1 MSGTPGSPYAA
12 DGLAANQAGR
22 LTDQQRQQFRG
33 RDRSFRKN
41 ELIGA
46 AGAAIIGIL
55 LITSSGP
62 TANAWLRPV
71 GTVVAF
77 VIAAVLLYRA
87 TLSGDAL
94 SSDLASG
101 SVETV
106 EGAVLRDVRQGQHT
120 EWFYLHVAGKSFEV
134 PRSIYEAAPEA
145 GYVRVYFLP
154 RSKTVVNLER
164 LAAPPLPAG
173 AAGSPATLAQEALA
187 SIGSGDL
194 NQRAEAMAQ
203 IAGLKASMEQA
214 LAQPVSVAAPGP
226 DGTQPMAEAIV
237 GTWQAGPIRV
247 SFAADGSLSMT
258 LPGGRQQAG
267 TWSVDAT
274 GVLRAQL
281 GGQSEMGEARIS
293 GDTLVVG
300 DGKEMLSLK
309 RA

>member
-12 DGLAANQAGR
+12 DALAANQAGK
-22 LTDQQRQQFRG
+22 LTDQQRLQFRG
-33 RDRSFRKN
+33 QDRSFRKN

-46 AGAAIIGIL
+46 AGAAVIGVL

-62 TANAWLRPV
+62 TPNGWLRPV
-71 GTVVAF
+71 GTIVAF
-77 VIAAVLLYRA
+77 VVAALLLVRA
-87 TLSGDAL
+87 TLATDSL

-106 EGAVLRDVRQGQHT
+106 EGAVLRDIRQGRQT
-120 EWFYLHVAGKSFEV
+120 EWFYLHVAGKTFSV
-134 PRSIYEAAPEA
+134 PRSLYDAAPEA

-154 RSKTVVNLER
+154 RSKTVVNLEHV
-164 LAAPPLPAG
+164 AG
-173 AAGSPATLAQEALA
+173 PSIPIGEAVSPATLAHEALV

-214 LAQPVSVAAPGP
+214 LAQPVNAAAPGP
-226 DGTQPMAEAIV
+226 DGAQSMAEAII
-237 GTWQAGPIRV
+237 GTWQAGPVRAT
-247 SFAADGSLSMT
+247 FAAGGSLTMT
-258 LPGGRQQAG
+258 LPGGHQQTG

-274 GVLRAQL
+274 GVLHAQL

-293 GDTLVVG
+293 GDTLVVR
-300 DGKEMLSLK
+300 DGNETIALK